1 MFIYNNLEEDMYIS
15 NNLEGSFTYY
25 RIENRSKRDFQNRR
39 NQPNL
44 YTIPQYNLFS
54 TNIR

>member
-25 RIENRSKRDFQNRR
+25 RIENRRKRDFQNRR

-44 YTIPQYNLFS
+44 STIPQYNLFS